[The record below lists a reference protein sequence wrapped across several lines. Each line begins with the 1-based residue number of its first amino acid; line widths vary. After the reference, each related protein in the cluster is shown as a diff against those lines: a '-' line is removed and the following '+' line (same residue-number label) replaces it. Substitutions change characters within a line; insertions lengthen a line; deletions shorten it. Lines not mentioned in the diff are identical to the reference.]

1 MAIDYDHI
9 MSLKMT
15 DQEFSY
21 GDRETMLYALG
32 VGMGRDP
39 LDENELAYTFERNT
53 LKTVPSMAAV
63 LTRMPLLKNCGY
75 DYSKVLHGE
84 MGLTLHRPLA
94 PEGKL
99 LADARVVEAY
109 DKGEGR
115 GALILTETIARDK
128 FDGTPLF
135 TARSATF
142 ARADGGFGGCTD
154 PSPQPHQ
161 VPDRNP
167 DTSCALQTRVDQ
179 ALLYRLNGDRNPL
192 HADPVLAQ
200 RVGFPVPILHGL
212 CTYGT
217 ACLAILKTLCD
228 YDYSMITGFDARFSA
243 PVYPGETIV
252 TDIWRDDNIVSFQ
265 CRLEERDVT
274 VIRNGKCTLTG

>member
-9 MSLKMT
+9 MSLKLT

-21 GDRETMLYALG
+21 GDRESMLYALG

-39 LDENELAYTFERNT
+39 LDESELAYTFERDT

-63 LTRMPLLKNCGY
+63 LTRMPLLKDCGY

-94 PEGKL
+94 PEGEL

-115 GALILTETIARDK
+115 GALILTETVARDK
-128 FDGTPLF
+128 SDGTPVF

-154 PSPQPHQ
+154 PSPQPHP
-161 VPDRNP
+161 VPDRTP
-167 DTSCALQTRVDQ
+167 DVSCALETRADQ

-192 HADPVLAQ
+192 HRDPDFAKKA
-200 RVGFPVPILHGL
+200 GFDMPILHGL
-212 CTYGT
+212 CSYGI
-217 ACLAILKTLCD
+217 ACHAVLKTMCD
-228 YDYSMITGFDARFSA
+228 YDQARMKTFDVRFSS
-243 PVYPGETIV
+243 PVFPGETQV
-252 TDIWRDDNIVSFQ
+252 VEMWKDDVVVSF
-265 CRLEERDVT
+265 RVRIKERDVVSINNGRA
-274 VIRNGKCTLTG
+274 VIV